1 MKKLFLIFLLLSSVV
16 LSGCGDNEDEAPQ
29 VVSTNPENRA
39 IAVMNGTDITVR
51 FNVDIDSTSVSGS
64 TIYVRYPV
72 SGPLEF
78 NWPYYNP
85 ATETD
90 PTADNAITIVPEE
103 IDSKS
108 YRLTVEPTGQ
118 RYLPH
123 DTCYGLVVTTGIRS
137 TLNMPLAAP
146 YISCFCTGAGD
157 GTCP

>member
-1 MKKLFLIFLLLSSVV
+1 MKKIFLIFFLLGSVV
-16 LSGCGDNEDEAPQ
+16 LAGCGENEDEAPQ

-90 PTADNAITIVPEE
+90 PTADNAITIVPEVL
-103 IDSKS
+103 DPKS
-108 YRLTVEPTGQ
+108 YRLTVEPTGE
-118 RYLPH
+118 RYLPQN
-123 DTCYGLVVTTGIRS
+123 TCFGLVVTTGIRS
-137 TLNMPLAAP
+137 TQNIQLAAP
-146 YISCFCTGAGD
+146 YTSCFCTGAGD